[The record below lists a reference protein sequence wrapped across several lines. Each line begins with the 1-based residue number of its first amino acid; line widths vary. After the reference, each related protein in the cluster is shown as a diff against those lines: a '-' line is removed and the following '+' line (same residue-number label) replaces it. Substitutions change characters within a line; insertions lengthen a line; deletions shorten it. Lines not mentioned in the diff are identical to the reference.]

1 MDPITELVLSI
12 PLYARQVFAV
22 VVLVA
27 GAVYVMHTTR
37 ERRP

>member
-1 MDPITELVLSI
+1 MDPLTELILSI

-22 VVLVA
+22 VVLIA
-27 GAVYVMHTTR
+27 GAVYVMQATR